1 MHCVILPASEVG
13 LSSGLHLAVQ
23 RAKGGEILA
32 AKSSCII
39 FFFFFFD
46 HVTSLLCFIL
56 FFHQSTCGHFMCCII

>member
-39 FFFFFFD
+39 FFFF
-46 HVTSLLCFIL
+46 
-56 FFHQSTCGHFMCCII
+56 